1 MRLMP
6 RIAMRV
12 DPSLDAS
19 GPPLTQARIAIQLR
33 GGRTVSQAANGARG
47 YPERPASAA
56 ELGAKFMACARRA
69 LPDTAARSA
78 LAMLQEID
86 TLDDIRSLTDVL
98 QP

>member
-1 MRLMP
+1 
-6 RIAMRV
+6 
-12 DPSLDAS
+12 
-19 GPPLTQARIAIQLR
+19 
-33 GGRTVSQAANGARG
+33 
-47 YPERPASAA
+47 
-56 ELGAKFMACARRA
+56 LGAKFMACARRA